1 MEIKSISSHQTISVR
16 NAILRKGRPIKSCYF
31 KGDDL
36 KETFHLG
43 AFRKE
48 EIIGVISCY
57 LNNGIYF
64 TNGVN
69 YQIRGV
75 AILEKFQKKGI
86 GKALMLK
93 TEKTLR
99 TSNCNFVWLNARV
112 NANEFYTKL
121 KYEPIGPNFEVPE
134 IGNHQCF
141 FKKLN

>member
-1 MEIKSISSHQTISVR
+1 
-16 NAILRKGRPIKSCYF
+16 
-31 KGDDL
+31 
-36 KETFHLG
+36 
-43 AFRKE
+43 
-48 EIIGVISCY
+48 
-57 LNNGIYF
+57 
-64 TNGVN
+64 
-69 YQIRGV
+69 
-75 AILEKFQKKGI
+75 
-86 GKALMLK
+86 MLK